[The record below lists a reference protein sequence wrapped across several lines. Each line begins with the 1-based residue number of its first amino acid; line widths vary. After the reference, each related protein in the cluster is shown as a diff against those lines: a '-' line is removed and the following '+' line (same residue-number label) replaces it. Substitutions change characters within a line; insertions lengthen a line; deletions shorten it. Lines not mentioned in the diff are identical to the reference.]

1 MRPSRLRAHR
11 VNRSGAYPEWLG
23 GIADRVAAQLD
34 RRDPSSQRDILVW
47 SDGSV
52 TGPQDNGNRTD
63 ELRLVATFTP
73 GERPSAAEI
82 ETTVRNGLATVPHGD
97 EVDEPAPPRPAAR

>member
-1 MRPSRLRAHR
+1 MNGREAE
-11 VNRSGAYPEWLG
+11 PEWVSS
-23 GIADRVAAQLD
+23 IAERVAAQLSA
-34 RRDPSSQRDILVW
+34 RNPASQRDVLVW

-73 GERPSAAEI
+73 GECPPAAEI
-82 ETTVRNGLATVPHGD
+82 ETTVRNGLATVPRGD
-97 EVDEPAPPRPAAR
+97 EKPAGLPPPHR

>member
-1 MRPSRLRAHR
+1 MSAAT
-11 VNRSGAYPEWLG
+11 SDPEWLS
-23 GIADRVAAQLD
+23 GIAERVAAQLNG
-34 RRDPSSQRDILVW
+34 RNPASGRDVLVW

-73 GERPSAAEI
+73 GECPPPDEI
-82 ETTVRNGLATVPHGD
+82 ETTVRNGLATVPKDG
-97 EVDEPAPPRPAAR
+97 EAVPGRAS